1 MAKNVFNAT
10 LEPNNNINVNAFD
23 LSHVFHGTFDQ
34 GIIYPV
40 MWHRFPNG
48 SSGRINLETGIQQFQ
63 TVFPLQ
69 TSQRVRFNC
78 HVVSLRSL
86 DEDYEERTVGNSETL
101 EPWISTQTKMQLTTG
116 SLSDYLGLCTTK
128 YELSDSFV
136 KATLNSYS
144 LTHFEV
150 GTVSTRSNL
159 SNSAYSI
166 NGSHVSL
173 SITNNSLFPGDYVYV
188 VGTDSTGYVYSVD
201 RLLIEDG
208 LTYTGEFSIDDN
220 VGNPFFRIF
229 IMPGVDSSSPEIE
242 VSYVLNPSYQV
253 KDVIGTG
260 HYYRAEDMPSAY
272 PYRAYEAIYN
282 SFYRDTRNNPRLIDG
297 KPIYNKW
304 LPSRASG
311 EDKTFYGFRRS
322 NWSPDAFT
330 TAVPDPQQGLNA
342 PLVGLTTY
350 TRSVA
355 LENGE
360 YKNELATAIVDEDGK
375 AYGLDFKSNEDGT
388 ALTEVTYTELGQNPT
403 LTSIQTMADLANQGF
418 SIETLRSVN
427 AYQKYLELNMRK
439 GYLYKDIIQGRWDI
453 NIKYDELLMPEF
465 VGGMSRELNTNA
477 VTMTYS
483 DPSSGGSYADTLGN
497 QVGISGVYG
506 NMDNSIE
513 FYCDEESIVMVT
525 MTIVPLP
532 IYSQITPKQFFY
544 RTTLDSF
551 QPEFDHIGFQPI
563 MSREI
568 SPVPKTDDPDK
579 IFGYQRPWY
588 EYLWKPDT
596 AHGDFRL
603 SLRNFLMQRHFVT
616 NPELSTSFLTV
627 DRNQLNDVYA
637 VQSVDNVPI
646 NDHYFGYIKFNFT
659 ARLPITRV
667 AIPRLD

>member
-10 LEPNNNINVNAFD
+10 LEPDNKIDVNAFD

-78 HVVSLRSL
+78 HVVTLRSL
-86 DEDYEERTVGNSETL
+86 DEDYEERTVGNSDTL
-101 EPWISTQTKMQLTTG
+101 EPWISTSTNMNLTTG
-116 SLSDYLGLCTTK
+116 SLSDYLGLCTTS
-128 YELSDSFV
+128 YELSGTPTT
-136 KATLNSYS
+136 ATLNNYALSQ
-144 LTHFEV
+144 FEV
-150 GTVSTRSNL
+150 GKVSSRISRA
-159 SNSAYSI
+159 NSAFSV
-166 NGSHVSL
+166 NGSRVSL
-173 SITNNSLFPGDYVYV
+173 TIINNSLMADEYVFV
-188 VGTDSTGYVYSVD
+188 VGMDSNGYVYSVD
-201 RLLIEDG
+201 KLLIEDNFA
-208 LTYTGEFSIDDN
+208 YTAEYSLDDSIK
-220 VGNPFFRIF
+220 NPSFRIF
-229 IMPGVDSSSPEIE
+229 TATGFDQSSPE
-242 VSYVLNPSYQV
+242 VTLKYVLNPTYTV
-253 KDVIGTG
+253 KDVTGTG
-260 HYYRAEDMPSAY
+260 HYKRAEDMPSAY

-282 SFYRDTRNNPRLIDG
+282 SFYRDTRNNPRLVNG
-297 KPIYNKW
+297 VPVYNKW

-311 EDKTFYGFRRS
+311 EDKINYGFHRS

-350 TRSVA
+350 TRSIA
-355 LENGE
+355 LDNGE
-360 YKNELATAIVDEDGK
+360 YKNEVATAIVDEDGK

-388 ALTEVTYTELGQNPT
+388 ALTEVTYTELGQNPA

-453 NIKYDELLMPEF
+453 TIKYDELLMPEF

-544 RTTLDSF
+544 RTTLDAF

-563 MSREI
+563 LAREL
-568 SPVPKTDDPDK
+568 SPVPASDDPNK

-603 SLRNFLMQRHFVT
+603 SLRNFLMQRHFIT
-616 NPELSTSFLTV
+616 NPELSSSFLTV
-627 DRNQLNDVYA
+627 DRSQLNDVYA
-637 VQSVDNVPI
+637 VQSVDNTPI